1 MSHGLLGV
9 VKKQGFFWRGGGG
22 ARAPP
27 SDFFEI
33 SRGGAPPL
41 VPPREIRRGGAR
53 GGRVVGVG
61 DPPPYHSAPLHLPH
75 HALASLQEVR
85 GVGVSVAT

>member
-1 MSHGLLGV
+1 MRKVCNKYSVVIFLLLQYAPTDLPGREETSLR
-9 VKKQGFFWRGGGG
+9 QGFFWRGGGG

-41 VPPREIRRGGAR
+41 VPPREIRRGGR
-53 GGRVVGVG
+53 GG
-61 DPPPYHSAPLHLPH
+61 A
-75 HALASLQEVR
+75 EW
-85 GVGVSVAT
+85 